1 VPKGV
6 TTQTRVDC
14 GSMQRGMSLPVLVL
28 GSAFGEDDIQE
39 DAESSETKK
48 TTHGRQRAADHR
60 RRCKAEAAAR
70 IAEKE
75 GKKWSTGTKV
85 AFATAA
91 VATGGATAIAYAMMN
106 SGSGNYQL
114 IKRPSWTDACL
125 RMLCMCACV
134 HVRMCA

>member
-1 VPKGV
+1 
-6 TTQTRVDC
+6 
-14 GSMQRGMSLPVLVL
+14 MQRGMSLPVLVL

-39 DAESSETKK
+39 DAESSQTKK
-48 TTHGRQRAADHR
+48 TTHGRQRVAD

-70 IAEKE
+70 IAKE
-75 GKKWSTGTKV
+75 NKTSTKMEQWSTGTKV

-114 IKRPSWTDACL
+114 IIRPSWTDACL